1 MPLDEVKAFFMQ
13 EVPVVASGDV
23 NLVGWTAA
31 PANVHD
37 GPSSSKP
44 KLATSASLADHS
56 NPMWIAINMA
66 LGGQDGCAKGCW
78 PIWCQWLQH
87 CRHNS

>member
-13 EVPVVASGDV
+13 EVPVVAGGDV

-56 NPMWIAINMA
+56 NPMWIANQHGFGWARWLCKRMLANMLSMA
-66 LGGQDGCAKGCW
+66 STLCT
-78 PIWCQWLQH
+78 
-87 CRHNS
+87 